1 MKAILTATKGPLML
15 KDIPTHVV
23 DHPREAERRA
33 P

>member
-1 MKAILTATKGPLML
+1 MKAILTLAKGPIML

-23 DHPREAERRA
+23 DHTREAERRA